1 MMEPVELPIED
12 SIDLHSF
19 QPGEI
24 PDLVEEYLFQAAKK
38 GYREVRIIHGRGIG
52 VQRRTVHSIL
62 AKHPKVISF
71 HDAADRGSTTVTLI
85 RDSKFEIRN

>member
-1 MMEPVELPIED
+1 LPIED

-24 PDLVEEYLFQAAKK
+24 ADLVKEYLHQALLR

-52 VQRRTVHSIL
+52 VQRRIVHSL
-62 AKHPKVISF
+62 LEKHPRVIAF
-71 HDAADRGSTTVTLI
+71 YDEADRGSTTVML
-85 RDSKFEIRN
+85 RVSK